1 MSDWAKH
8 LFLSYAR
15 KDNEHPVND
24 AGEGWV
30 TAFDREL
37 RERHKAY
44 SGRELNIFFDTDAID
59 PGVDWRRRLSQGL
72 RQSRLLLAFLSPNYI
87 TSPNCLWEW
96 EEYLRYEHSSARG
109 DDGLTPIFFI
119 TPSDLSL
126 GEKQQIADWLTDI
139 KAKYPHLR
147 IADRLLA
154 ADDEQRTRQ
163 FSADLSRRNRT
174 SFFELQPWFEQGP
187 QVLQQLDAAERSA
200 EVKAAG
206 RNPEGDLRTLADRL
220 QQLDRHIA
228 WRLDRL
234 ALADLAPGNVARGHE
249 HFVGRH
255 RELSTLHTILTQ
267 GGPQSGGSGMGGR
280 GMIAATHSPGGL
292 GKTALARQYCHAYA
306 EFYACGGTW
315 ELACEGVT
323 HIGAALLKLAER
335 SDFQRLG
342 AEVGIPLRLPD
353 EVRADYAA
361 VAAEV
366 FDYLRVVTAAR
377 QQRVLELLK
386 AHPERHT
393 SSDDDLPEIEQPRAL
408 LLLDNVDQP
417 ELLSAAQ
424 VGQWPAAEWLE
435 ILVTTRLD
443 PTRFG
448 IGDRWQAPPLEID
461 PLPDSDALELIRD
474 YQPNHCF
481 TSPEEE
487 EAAARIVEALGG
499 HTLAVELAAAY
510 LNVHAG
516 EGLQPSVFVHRL
528 EQEAAL
534 TVITPLP
541 GESEVATKIRH
552 AQKRVPELIDWSLA
566 RLSPPARTA
575 LNFAALLQPDQIPLL
590 WLKILT
596 QQQHPEE
603 LQDQEGYPAKW
614 PGIWR
619 ELHGLR
625 LLQRADGERMKEDGT
640 TELPTLVRIH
650 RLTAEHVAANDPNGA
665 ETWQAL
671 DEFITAVGTM
681 FERGV
686 GQGDDA
692 WLRWQHPW
700 LLTQMEFLLDPV
712 AARYVPHE
720 PMANMLRAAHVA
732 ANFEAQHS
740 SLARG
745 IALTEKVNDGFERLL
760 ADSPDSA
767 QAARDVSV
775 SLNKLGDFLS
785 TRGGPGDAEQ
795 ALEYYMRS
803 LEVRERLLVNSPDSA
818 LAARDVSVSLTKLA
832 AVATD
837 HEKALQ
843 YALRDLEIALN
854 LKERNPQS
862 LYYQRDAAVSFGR
875 TARYANAAGNQE
887 LAGQCLAG
895 CFSILDPLV
904 KAGYELDPAMRQL
917 HAQLAAMFQDGGPE

>member
-1 MSDWAKH
+1 
-8 LFLSYAR
+8 
-15 KDNEHPVND
+15 
-24 AGEGWV
+24 
-30 TAFDREL
+30 
-37 RERHKAY
+37 
-44 SGRELNIFFDTDAID
+44 
-59 PGVDWRRRLSQGL
+59 
-72 RQSRLLLAFLSPNYI
+72 
-87 TSPNCLWEW
+87 LWEW

-234 ALADLAPGNVARGHE
+234 ALADLSPGNVARGHE

-424 VGQWPAAEWLE
+424 AGMFPAEEWLE
-435 ILVTTRLD
+435 MLVTTRLD
-443 PTRFG
+443 PAQFG
-448 IGDRWQAPPLEID
+448 MGDRWQTPLEIE
-461 PLPDSDALELIRD
+461 PLPDIDALELIRD
-474 YQPNHCF
+474 YQPQRRLLDDEQ
-481 TSPEEE
+481 T
-487 EAAARIVEALGG
+487 AAAQRIVEALGG
-499 HTLAVELAAAY
+499 HTLAIELAAAY
-510 LNVHAG
+510 LGVHAN
-516 EGLQPSVFVHRL
+516 EGYQPTDFLMRL
-528 EQEAAL
+528 EQEGAL
-534 TVITPLP
+534 TSITPLP
-541 GESEVATKIRH
+541 GESEVAAKIRH
-552 AQKRVPELIDWSLA
+552 ARKRVPELIDWSLA
-566 RLSPPARTA
+566 RLSPAARTA
-575 LNFAALLQPDQIPLL
+575 LNFAALLQPDQIPLP
-590 WLKILT
+590 WLQFLT

-603 LQDQEGYPAKW
+603 LQDQEGYPSKW

-625 LLQRADGERMKEDGT
+625 LLQLAEGDRRQEDGVAD
-640 TELPTLVRIH
+640 LPTLVRIH
-650 RLTAEHVAANDPNGA
+650 RLTAEHVAANDPNGTQ
-665 ETWQAL
+665 TWQAL
-671 DEFITAVGTM
+671 DEFITALGTM
-681 FERGV
+681 FERGG

-712 AARYVPHE
+712 AARHVPHE
-720 PMANMLRAAHVA
+720 PMANMLRVANVA

-745 IALTEKVNDGFERLL
+745 IALTEKVNSGFERLL
-760 ADSPDSA
+760 AASPDSA

-795 ALEYYMRS
+795 TLEYYTRS
-803 LEVRERLLVNSPDSA
+803 LEVRERL
-818 LAARDVSVSLTKLA
+818 
-832 AVATD
+832 
-837 HEKALQ
+837 
-843 YALRDLEIALN
+843 
-854 LKERNPQS
+854 
-862 LYYQRDAAVSFGR
+862 
-875 TARYANAAGNQE
+875 
-887 LAGQCLAG
+887 
-895 CFSILDPLV
+895 
-904 KAGYELDPAMRQL
+904 
-917 HAQLAAMFQDGGPE
+917 